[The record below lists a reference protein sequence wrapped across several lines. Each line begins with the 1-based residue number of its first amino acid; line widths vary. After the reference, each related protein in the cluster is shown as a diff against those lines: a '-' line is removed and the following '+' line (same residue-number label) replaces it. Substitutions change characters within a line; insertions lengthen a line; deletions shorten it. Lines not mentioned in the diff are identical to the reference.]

1 VQAPTK
7 YELVI
12 NLKTAKALD
21 LTVPLTLLARAKGDR
36 MRLSSSTVEAG
47 GNRMTRIAVI
57 YRFLQMSMRVWQQV
71 F

>member
-1 VQAPTK
+1 M
-7 YELVI
+7 
-12 NLKTAKALD
+12 KTHERCWHRWRD
-21 LTVPLTLLARAKGDR
+21 RRTILA
-36 MRLSSSTVEAG
+36 SSW

>member
-1 VQAPTK
+1 
-7 YELVI
+7 
-12 NLKTAKALD
+12 
-21 LTVPLTLLARAKGDR
+21 
-36 MRLSSSTVEAG
+36 MRLSSSTVETG